1 MCSTENTIKY
11 SFKSVMDFG
20 FTDEETSNTT
30 ISKFRGIGMVLR
42 RSKGLEKFFFITI
55 NILNC
60 LNGSDEQ

>member
-1 MCSTENTIKY
+1 
-11 SFKSVMDFG
+11 MDFG

-30 ISKFRGIGMVLR
+30 IGKFRGIGMVLR